1 MEAMDSLNSQEDI
14 EIDVKLIENWLGANG
29 IVFDKNAGLSWHGH
43 LIDCDDVQKIT
54 LVEFLMQQ
62 DQVDGGLIN

>member
-1 MEAMDSLNSQEDI
+1 METLDNLNSQEEMQIDI
-14 EIDVKLIENWLGANG
+14 QLVERWLDANG
-29 IVFDKNAGLSWHGH
+29 IVFDKDAGLSWHGH
-43 LIDCDDVQKIT
+43 YIKCDDVQKIT